1 MAEIRAGDFMEA
13 KAYWVGLS
21 RVYGL
26 GPKRFQLLMKHFGS
40 PERVWR
46 SKEAELAQV
55 LGRTSPVVQ
64 NLLQCR
70 ATLDLEKELADLR
83 ERKIQVLTLEDA
95 AYPVN
100 LLQIYDPPPVLY
112 VKGALAPEDAK
123 AVAVVGSR
131 RATPYGKAIA
141 DQLAYDLA
149 QAGITVVSGL
159 ARGVDTCGH
168 RGALRCGGRTLAV
181 LGCGADVVY
190 PRENREL
197 FEEIAAKGAI
207 ISEFPLG
214 TPPEATNFPV
224 RNRIISGLSLGI
236 LVVEAAEDG
245 GALITADFAL
255 EQGRDVFAV
264 PGAITNR
271 YSRGTNRLIK
281 EGAKLVEGVA
291 DILEEYPAIM
301 LAPQSAAPEQLS
313 FPLDP
318 DLNSER
324 SDEKKKAA
332 NRPAAK
338 ARTLANL
345 DEPDPAELS
354 PAEKQLLSRLSLEP
368 VVVDKL
374 IADSGLTPS
383 QVISI
388 LMFLE
393 MRGLVQQLPGRRYV
407 LGKNFI

>member
-1 MAEIRAGDFMEA
+1 M
-13 KAYWVGLS
+13 
-21 RVYGL
+21 
-26 GPKRFQLLMKHFGS
+26 
-40 PERVWR
+40 
-46 SKEAELAQV
+46 
-55 LGRTSPVVQ
+55 
-64 NLLQCR
+64 
-70 ATLDLEKELADLR
+70 
-83 ERKIQVLTLEDA
+83 
-95 AYPVN
+95 
-100 LLQIYDPPPVLY
+100 
-112 VKGALAPEDAK
+112 
-123 AVAVVGSR
+123 
-131 RATPYGKAIA
+131 
-141 DQLAYDLA
+141 
-149 QAGITVVSGL
+149 VSGL

-181 LGCGADVVY
+181 LGCGVDVVY

-224 RNRIISGLSLGI
+224 RNRIISGLALGV

-291 DILEEYPAIM
+291 DILEEYPA
-301 LAPQSAAPEQLS
+301 LKLTPENTAPTQLIL
-313 FPLDP
+313 PLDP
-318 DLNSER
+318 G
-324 SDEKKKAA
+324 SDGENTGEKKKSAD
-332 NRPAAK
+332 RPAAK
-338 ARTLANL
+338 MRTLAKL
-345 DEPDPAELS
+345 DEPDPVKLS

-368 VVVDKL
+368 IVVDNL

>member
-1 MAEIRAGDFMEA
+1 MDA
-13 KAYWVGLS
+13 KAYWVGLN

-26 GPKRFQLLMKHFGS
+26 GPKRFQLLRKHFGS
-40 PERVWR
+40 PERVWK
-46 SKEAELAQV
+46 SKESELAKI
-55 LGRTSPVVQ
+55 LGQNSPVVQ
-64 NLLQCR
+64 NILKCR
-70 ATLDLEKELADLR
+70 ATLDLEKELANLE
-83 ERKIQVLTLEDA
+83 ERKIQVLTLEDT

-112 VKGALAPEDAK
+112 VKGVLAQEDAK

-131 RATPYGKAIA
+131 RATPYGKAVA
-141 DQLAYDLA
+141 DQLAGDLA

-181 LGCGADVVY
+181 LGCGVDVVY
-190 PRENREL
+190 PRENQEL

-214 TPPEATNFPV
+214 TPPEASNFPV
-224 RNRIISGLSLGI
+224 RNRIISGLALGV

-281 EGAKLVEGVA
+281 DGAKLVEGVA
-291 DILEEYPAIM
+291 DILEEYPAFK
-301 LAPQSAAPEQLS
+301 LTPESAAPMQL
-313 FPLDP
+313 
-318 DLNSER
+318 
-324 SDEKKKAA
+324 
-332 NRPAAK
+332 
-338 ARTLANL
+338 TL
-345 DEPDPAELS
+345 PWIP
-354 PAEKQLLSRLSLEP
+354 
-368 VVVDKL
+368 
-374 IADSGLTPS
+374 I
-383 QVISI
+383 
-388 LMFLE
+388 
-393 MRGLVQQLPGRRYV
+393 
-407 LGKNFI
+407 

>member
-1 MAEIRAGDFMEA
+1 
-13 KAYWVGLS
+13 
-21 RVYGL
+21 
-26 GPKRFQLLMKHFGS
+26 
-40 PERVWR
+40 
-46 SKEAELAQV
+46 
-55 LGRTSPVVQ
+55 
-64 NLLQCR
+64 
-70 ATLDLEKELADLR
+70 
-83 ERKIQVLTLEDA
+83 
-95 AYPVN
+95 
-100 LLQIYDPPPVLY
+100 
-112 VKGALAPEDAK
+112 
-123 AVAVVGSR
+123 
-131 RATPYGKAIA
+131 
-141 DQLAYDLA
+141 
-149 QAGITVVSGL
+149 
-159 ARGVDTCGH
+159 
-168 RGALRCGGRTLAV
+168 
-181 LGCGADVVY
+181 VVY

-214 TPPEATNFPV
+214 TPPEATNFPA
-224 RNRIISGLSLGI
+224 RNRIISGLALGV

-264 PGAITNR
+264 PGAITNH

-291 DILEEYPAIM
+291 DILEEYPALM
-301 LAPQSAAPEQLS
+301 LTPQSTAPEQLS
-313 FPLDP
+313 LSLDSG
-318 DLNSER
+318 LNFGKIS
-324 SDEKKKAA
+324 EKKKSA

-345 DEPDPAELS
+345 EESEPVNLG
-354 PAEKQLLSRLSLEP
+354 PAEKQLLSQLSLEP

-388 LMFLE
+388 LIFLE

-407 LGKNFI
+407 LGKKLFNN